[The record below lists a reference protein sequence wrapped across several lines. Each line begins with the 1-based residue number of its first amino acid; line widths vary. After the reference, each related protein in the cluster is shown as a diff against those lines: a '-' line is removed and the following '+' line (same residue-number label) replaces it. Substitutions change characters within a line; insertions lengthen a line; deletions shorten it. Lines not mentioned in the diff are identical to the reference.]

1 MGLDDF
7 KSEDDNDSDTNSSSS
22 ASSTNSGST
31 GDDSNGGTVNS
42 DDDNSN
48 VSTTGG
54 LDSFRTNATRGGS
67 ADNTDKDDTDNT
79 VFGIPP
85 YKWRRMSIKERVAE
99 VRQSKIPDFKP
110 DLQLDERW
118 KWEKAARI
126 YCVCGNQFYLSD
138 RDECLNCGREY
149 SVENRTVVK
158 TSDPENKII
167 HNDE

>member
-1 MGLDDF
+1 MGLDEF
-7 KSEDDNDSDTNSSSS
+7 KSGKNDDSKNSDNTTSNSSNNTSTD
-22 ASSTNSGST
+22 ASSDGTSDVVSD
-31 GDDSNGGTVNS
+31 GD
-42 DDDNSN
+42 SN

-54 LDSFRTNATRGGS
+54 LDSFRTDATRGGS
-67 ADNTDKDDTDNT
+67 ADETDEDGTDNT

-85 YKWRRMSIKERVAE
+85 YEWRRMSVKERVAKI
-99 VRQSKIPDFKP
+99 RQSKIPDFKP

-126 YCVCGNQFYLSD
+126 YCVCGNQFYVSD

-158 TSDPENKII
+158 TSDPENEII